1 MTVQYMWKWN
11 KNVYIKTD
19 LTWVFFL
26 SVIYTNEQHS
36 QLALPEHVAWF
47 FFFVFLWVHFI
58 QGPESHV
65 TQILHR
71 SGADALFPVG
81 DGRMDNVFTLIASV
95 ESN

>member
-1 MTVQYMWKWN
+1 MN
-11 KNVYIKTD
+11 NIPS
-19 LTWVFFL
+19 LRCRNTWLGFC
-26 SVIYTNEQHS
+26 
-36 QLALPEHVAWF
+36 
-47 FFFVFLWVHFI
+47 FFVFLWVHFI

>member
-1 MTVQYMWKWN
+1 MN
-11 KNVYIKTD
+11 NIPS
-19 LTWVFFL
+19 FA
-26 SVIYTNEQHS
+26 S
-36 QLALPEHVAWF
+36 PEHVAF
-47 FFFVFLWVHFI
+47 FLSWVHFI

-81 DGRMDNVFTLIASV
+81 DSRIDNVLKIIASV